1 MTLDTV
7 EVVLALKPDEV
18 ALDADELQV
27 LAQGIAEAATGAC
40 YGKLVPLGTNL
51 HAPKCM
57 KSS

>member
-1 MTLDTV
+1 M
-7 EVVLALKPDEV
+7 LALKPDEV